1 MNEYFDLL
9 KEWCDRLLSLQ
20 VTEFQEKEFYGGI
33 MCPSCG
39 RIHGRCADAIY
50 PMMTMADITKD
61 EKYVTCAKRL
71 FRWSDNLYRKEGCY
85 YNDTNSDWRGIT
97 VFFVIQLGEA
107 LLEHGHLL
115 DRVTAD
121 AWRERLNRTA
131 DYLADH
137 IDEIGGNINYPVTCA
152 HAMAVAYQVLGD
164 PRYRSKAGELSHK
177 ALDCFTED
185 GLLYGEG
192 KKRDELSPKGCRPVD
207 LGYNV
212 EESLPGLLS
221 CAVMIGEKEVELAA
235 ERAMKIHLEFMLPD
249 GAWDNSWGTRN
260 NKWSYWGSRT
270 SDGCQPGYGLLAKKS
285 PEFAEAVRRNTRLL
299 KACTHD
305 GLLHGG
311 PMFNSAKEPPCVHH
325 TFCHAKALAAL
336 LDLGWAEE
344 TIETGTESLP
354 SDRRCGVTEF
364 PSVHVRLIGK
374 GPWRAT
380 ISDYD
385 VEYSEEGHATGGAV
399 TLLWHERLGPVF
411 TGTMGRY
418 SLVEPNNMQIPRNT
432 VPLCLTPRLEYQ
444 EHGII
449 YRNINDKAAE
459 VICVEEKDEI
469 VIVTRGT
476 MTDSGQQG
484 DSRFEI
490 RIRITDGAFTMEPWC
505 EREAILYLPLVSRS
519 GERVETAADGD
530 GVDICRGQGSR
541 LKVRASGPLTVSQD
555 RLFNPVGGME
565 AVLCQMKV
573 DTEVSYHGIIISES
587 LERRMR

>member
-1 MNEYFDLL
+1 MNEYFGLL

-20 VTEFQEKEFYGGI
+20 VTELREKEFYGGI

-61 EKYVTCAKRL
+61 ETYVTCAKRL

-107 LLEHGHLL
+107 LLEHGDLL
-115 DRVTAD
+115 DGETAGE
-121 AWRERLNRTA
+121 WKERLKMTA
-131 DYLADH
+131 GYLADH
-137 IDEIGGNINYPVTCA
+137 IEEIGGNINYPVTCA
-152 HAMAVAYQVLGD
+152 HAMAVAWKVLGD
-164 PRYRSKAGELSHK
+164 RRYCRKADELSHK
-177 ALDCFTED
+177 ALNYFTEE

-192 KKRDELSPKGCRPVD
+192 KIRDQLSPKGCRPVD

-221 CAVMIGEKEVELAA
+221 CAVIMGDKEVEQAA
-235 ERAMKIHLEFMLPD
+235 ERAMKSHLEFMLPD

-270 SDGCQPGYGLLAKKS
+270 SDGCQPGYGLLAEKN

-299 KACTHD
+299 RDCTHN

-311 PMFNSAKEPPCVHH
+311 PMFDSAKEPPCVHH

-344 TIETGTESLP
+344 VMETGKQPLP
-354 SDRRCGVTEF
+354 SDLRCGITEY
-364 PSVHVRLIGK
+364 PSVHVRLIGR

-380 ISDYD
+380 VSDYD

-418 SLVEPNNMQIPRNT
+418 YLVEPNNMQIPRNT
-432 VPLCLTPRLEYQ
+432 VPFCLTPRLEYR
-444 EHGII
+444 ENGVI
-449 YRNINDKAAE
+449 YRNINDQSAE
-459 VICVEEKDEI
+459 VLCMEEEEEL
-469 VIVTRGT
+469 VVLTRGI
-476 MTDSGQQG
+476 MTDSRQQG
-484 DSRFEI
+484 EFRFEI
-490 RIRITDGAFTMEPWC
+490 RIRITDDAFTLEPWC
-505 EREAILYLPLVSRS
+505 ERDAILYLPLVSRS
-519 GERVETAADGD
+519 GEQVEILPEGD
-530 GVDICRGQGSR
+530 GADICRGSGGR
-541 LKVRASGPLTVSQD
+541 LKVRSSAPLTVSPE
-555 RLFNPVGGME
+555 RLFHPVGGME
-565 AVLCQMKV
+565 AVLCQMKLIT
-573 DTEVSYHGIIISES
+573 DASYYGIIISE
-587 LERRMR
+587 